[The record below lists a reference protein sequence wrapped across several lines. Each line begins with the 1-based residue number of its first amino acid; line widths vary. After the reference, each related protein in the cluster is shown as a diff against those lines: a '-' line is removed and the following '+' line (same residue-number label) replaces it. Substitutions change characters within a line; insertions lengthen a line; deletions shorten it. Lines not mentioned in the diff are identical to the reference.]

1 MFALLLALAPQV
13 PVAPASQEGIQQAT
27 PPVTLERV
35 DRALERGMKR
45 LRAMQADDGSFEPEE
60 RKEVCRVALTSMALW
75 ALGEPE
81 PLGLDAARARKAA
94 AFLLAKQTESG
105 GIYEPSNGLPVY
117 TSGVAAR
124 ALRTLGN
131 VDGWPELGAARSKVE
146 LFVYRS
152 AAPES
157 FVDTEAHAAVGP
169 SRARVEA
176 QRLLSEGKVSDA
188 ATRKALEFLA
198 RCDVDLS
205 RSPARLRQPQE
216 QRAAFEI
223 GAFDYE
229 DLLPMVYLELTPEQ
243 QIVLRARKA
252 LESRYTPN
260 KNPDLT
266 ARYGEQGFLEG
277 KQGKFYYWLN
287 VARTMTTMS
296 EPVLV
301 TADGVRHDWASEIA
315 AQLVGAQRG
324 DGAWINSEARWWEGE
339 PGITTAYAVLA
350 LKLCRRQLAS
360 RATR

>member
-1 MFALLLALAPQV
+1 MLALLLAFVPQVQVAPQV
-13 PVAPASQEGIQQAT
+13 P
-27 PPVTLERV
+27 LERV
-35 DRALERGMKR
+35 DRAIGRGMKR
-45 LRAMQADDGSFEPEE
+45 LASLQADDGSFEPEE

-81 PLGLDAARARKAA
+81 ALGLDAARARKAA
-94 AFLLAKQTESG
+94 EFLVAKQTETG

-131 VDGWPELGAARSKVE
+131 IDGWPELGAARAKVE

-157 FVDTEAHAAVGP
+157 FVDAADVSPAGP
-169 SRARVEA
+169 SHARAEA
-176 QRLLSEGKVSDA
+176 QRLLAEGKVPEGA
-188 ATRKALEFLA
+188 ARRALEFLA

-205 RSPARLRQPQE
+205 RSPARLRQPNE
-216 QRAAFEI
+216 PREAFEI

-252 LESRYTPN
+252 LVSRYTPER
-260 KNPDLT
+260 NPDLT

-287 VARTMTTMS
+287 VARTMTTLGES
-296 EPVLV
+296 EIV
-301 TADGVRHDWASEIA
+301 TPDGVRHDWASEIA
-315 AQLVGAQRG
+315 AQILAAQRG
-324 DGAWINSEARWWEGE
+324 DGAWVNPEARWWEGE

-350 LKLCRRQLAS
+350 LKLCRKQLA
-360 RATR
+360 RGGPR

>member
-13 PVAPASQEGIQQAT
+13 QVVQAAPQ
-27 PPVTLERV
+27 VTLERV
-35 DRALERGMKR
+35 DRAIERGMKR
-45 LRAMQADDGSFEPEE
+45 LRAMQAEDGSFEPDE

-81 PLGLDAARARKAA
+81 TVGLDAAHARKAA
-94 AFLLAKQTESG
+94 EFLIAKQTESG

-131 VDGWPELGAARSKVE
+131 VDGWPQLGAARSKVE

-152 AAPES
+152 ASPES
-157 FVDTEAHAAVGP
+157 FVDTEVQASAGP
-169 SRARVEA
+169 SHARAEA
-176 QRLLSEGKVSDA
+176 QRLLDQGTVRDA
-188 ATRKALEFLA
+188 AARRALEFLA

-205 RSPARLRQPQE
+205 RSPARLRQPHE
-216 QRAAFEI
+216 SRAAFEI

-252 LESRYTPN
+252 LESRYTPT

-301 TADGVRHDWASEIA
+301 TTDGVRHDWASEIA
-315 AQLVGAQRG
+315 TQIVAAQRG
-324 DGAWINSEARWWEGE
+324 DGAWVNTEARWWEGE
-339 PGITTAYAVLA
+339 PGITTAYALLA
-350 LKLCRRQLAS
+350 LKLCRKQLERGQA
-360 RATR
+360 R

>member
-1 MFALLLALAPQV
+1 MFALLFVLLPQV
-13 PVAPASQEGIQQAT
+13 QAAPAV
-27 PPVTLERV
+27 PLERV
-35 DRALERGMKR
+35 DRAIVRGMKR
-45 LRAMQADDGSFEPEE
+45 LVALQAENGSFAPEE
-60 RKEVCRVALTSMALW
+60 RQEVCRVALTSMALW

-81 PLGLDAARARKAA
+81 ASGIDAVRARKAA
-94 AFLLAKQTESG
+94 EFLIAKQLETG
-105 GIYEPSNGLPVY
+105 GIYEQSNGLPVY

-131 VDGWPELGAARSKVE
+131 VDGWPELGAARSRVE

-157 FVDTEAHAAVGP
+157 FVDADTKASAGP

-176 QRLLSEGKVSDA
+176 KRLLGEDKARDASE
-188 ATRKALEFLA
+188 RRALEFLA
-198 RCDVDLS
+198 RCDIDLS

-252 LESRYTPN
+252 LERRYTPER
-260 KNPDLT
+260 NPDLT

-287 VARTMTTMS
+287 VARTMTTLG
-296 EPVLV
+296 EAVIV
-301 TADGVRHDWASEIA
+301 TLDGVRHDWASEIA
-315 AQLVGAQRG
+315 AQILAAQRG
-324 DGAWINSEARWWEGE
+324 DGAWVNPEARWWEGE

-350 LKLCRRQLAS
+350 LKLCRRQLA
-360 RATR
+360 RGQVR

>member
-1 MFALLLALAPQV
+1 MLALLFALGLQAQAAGPAQAAPQV
-13 PVAPASQEGIQQAT
+13 AVEK
-27 PPVTLERV
+27 L
-35 DRALERGMKR
+35 DRAIERGMKR
-45 LRAMQADDGSFEPEE
+45 LRALQADDGSFEPEE

-81 PLGLDAARARKAA
+81 AVGLDAARARKAA
-94 AFLLAKQTESG
+94 KFLVKKQTASG
-105 GIYEPSNGLPVY
+105 GIYEPANGLPVY

-131 VDGWPELGAARSKVE
+131 VDGWPELGAARSRVE

-157 FVDTEAHAAVGP
+157 FVDSDDKASAGP
-169 SRARVEA
+169 SHARTQA
-176 QRLLSEGKVSDA
+176 QRLLDEGKVSDGA
-188 ATRKALEFLA
+188 ARRALEFLA
-198 RCDVDLS
+198 RCEVDLS
-205 RSPARLRQPQE
+205 RSPARLRQPHE
-216 QRAAFEI
+216 QRAAFDI

-252 LESRYTPN
+252 LASRYTPE

-287 VARTMTTMS
+287 VARTMTTLG
-296 EPVLV
+296 ERELV
-301 TADGVRHDWASEIA
+301 TGDGVRHDWASEIA
-315 AQLVGAQRG
+315 SQVLAAQRG
-324 DGAWINSEARWWEGE
+324 DGAWVNSEARWWEGE

-350 LKLCRRQLAS
+350 LKLCRRELA
-360 RATR
+360 RTGGR

>member
-1 MFALLLALAPQV
+1 MLALLLVCLPQV
-13 PVAPASQEGIQQAT
+13 QVVAPPPPVA
-27 PPVTLERV
+27 VERL
-35 DRALERGMKR
+35 DRAIERGMKR

-81 PLGLDAARARKAA
+81 TVGLDAARARRAA
-94 AFLLAKQTESG
+94 EFLLSKQTGVG
-105 GIYEPSNGLPVY
+105 GIYEPANGLPVY

-131 VDGWPELGAARSKVE
+131 VDGWPELAAARSKVE

-157 FVDTEAHAAVGP
+157 FVDTEAKAPAGP

-176 QRLLSEGKVSDA
+176 KRLLDEGQAHA
-188 ATRKALEFLA
+188 AASRRALEFLA

-205 RSPARLRQPQE
+205 RAPARLRQPQE
-216 QRAAFEI
+216 TRAAFEV
-223 GAFDYE
+223 GGFDYE

-252 LESRYTPN
+252 LEHRYTPE

-266 ARYGEQGFLEG
+266 ARYGEDGFLEG

-315 AQLVGAQRG
+315 TQILASQRG
-324 DGAWINSEARWWEGE
+324 DGAWVNTEARWWEGE
-339 PGITTAYAVLA
+339 PGITTAYAVLT
-350 LKLCRRQLAS
+350 LKLCRKQLA
-360 RATR
+360 RNAGR

>member
-1 MFALLLALAPQV
+1 MFALLLALVPQV
-13 PVAPASQEGIQQAT
+13 QAAPLA
-27 PPVTLERV
+27 PPLSIERV
-35 DRALERGMKR
+35 DRAIERGMKR
-45 LRAMQADDGSFEPEE
+45 LRALQAEDGSFEPEE

-75 ALGEPE
+75 ALGEPDTI
-81 PLGLDAARARKAA
+81 GIDAARAQRAA
-94 AFLLAKQTESG
+94 QFLLSKQTEAG
-105 GIYEPSNGLPVY
+105 GIYEPANGLPVY

-131 VDGWPELGAARSKVE
+131 VDGWPELGVARSKVE

-157 FVDTEAHAAVGP
+157 FVDTEAKVAVGP

-176 QRLLSEGKVSDA
+176 QRLLDEGKARDA
-188 ATRKALEFLA
+188 ATRRALEFLA

-205 RSPARLRQPQE
+205 RSPARLRQPHE
-216 QRAAFEI
+216 SRAAFEV

-252 LESRYTPN
+252 LENRYTPE

-296 EPVLV
+296 EPALV

-315 AQLVGAQRG
+315 AQILAAQRG
-324 DGAWINSEARWWEGE
+324 DGAWVNTEARWWEGE

-350 LKLCRRQLAS
+350 LKLCRKQLV
-360 RATR
+360 RVQGR